1 MARKNRDNLIYDSMR
16 LEGALFVPDLLEKA
30 ALGEHSSQG
39 EADYH
44 VPKGLKL
51 QDEFGRAFQIAQA
64 QWKSFSP
71 QRERQDVDAAT
82 ATGAFVQELLRDAF
96 GYADLQPSEPVEIN
110 GRRYP
115 VSFLTCGRIPVV
127 VAPHNL
133 SLDDADPHFAVAG
146 SGSRKKSAF
155 QLAQEFLNAS
165 VECTWSLVSNGL
177 QLRLLRD
184 AATLTRPS
192 YLEFDLEAIL
202 SEVRYPDFAALW
214 RIIHASRAGQAGT
227 AGDNCVWEQ
236 WRKEGQ
242 AQGTR
247 VREGLSA
254 GVQSALIALGEGFLR
269 HKANDLLRQSLQ
281 NGSFTKDDFYQ
292 QLLRLVYRFI
302 FLITVEERDQ
312 LHVHDDSP
320 QGLVACKTYVDGYS
334 LRRLRDRA
342 QRRAGFDLHDDL
354 WQAQQIVFRCL
365 IKGEPRLALPALGGL
380 FAPAQCAVLDSC
392 GLDNQ
397 ALLTAI
403 QHLRWSRIEGV
414 TAPVDYRNMGPE
426 ELGSVYESLLEL
438 VPDLDLQARSF
449 TFINLGEG
457 GSTAGNARK
466 TSGSYYTPDSLVQ
479 ELIKTALEPVIEQR
493 LAAQPENPVKALLS
507 ITVIDP
513 ACGSGHFLLAA
524 ARRLAERLSQF
535 QAVDGV
541 VKTADYY
548 HALREVIGHC
558 IFGVDRNPLAVE
570 LARVAL
576 WLEGFEPGRPLSF
589 LDHHLVCGDAL
600 LGLTDLKQMAAG
612 IPDAA
617 YKPLSGDDKTV
628 CKALT
633 QLNRAGRKAIGVR
646 KHAPE
651 LFSPQGWKDSLAQ
664 LDKLEAMPD
673 ETPAEVAAKEAA
685 YGAFLRQARESNLA
699 HAADLFMGAFLIP
712 KTDKTPPD
720 TIPTSE
726 TLGIELYSGSPD
738 SGHAARMETAREHC
752 RQARV
757 LHWPLVFP
765 LVFARGGFDCVLGNP
780 PWERIKL
787 QEEEFFA
794 TRHPTVA
801 AAKNKAERGQRI
813 QWLAQGM
820 LARHL
825 NPEFLHD
832 QLQCEVEQ
840 RLYDEF
846 IAARR
851 TAEASSLF
859 AHINGDEGGRYPLT
873 GVGDVNT
880 YALFAETI
888 SQIVADEGRAGFIV
902 PTGIATDDSTKAF
915 FVSLIKNNRLS
926 SLISFYEVR
935 RWFKATDERKP
946 FCLLTIGRSESPKFI
961 FNVMEMNDLFLKEK
975 WFSMT
980 AEDFRKINPNT
991 LTCPTFKSSQ
1001 DADLTRKFY
1010 TRVPVL
1016 IREVDT
1022 KESENN
1028 PWDIRF
1034 STMFHMSNDSH
1045 LFADFDSGEH
1055 LPLYEGKMIHQFDHR
1070 WASYGITKENAEEI
1084 DDVSLADKQNPA
1096 FVVRPRYWVKERDV
1110 LARLARVPRAVSD
1123 AYVAGDGRGLLVALA
1138 NWVESGRGNDL
1149 LIESFHESRNAL
1161 IKLAGEHFAAL
1172 PIDPKDWRD
1181 LKIKADA
1188 LNLSPLSSTELR
1200 LLRDSRDLWHATD
1213 GLMDWRSPQWLM
1225 GFRDI
1230 TNAAAERTVIAS
1242 VLPRAGVGNNLPLC
1256 LFDRPLHAHKY
1267 AALLANLSAL
1277 VLDFVGRHK
1286 VGGTHLN
1293 FFIAKQL
1300 PILPPE
1306 QYTDAD
1312 LAFIYPRVLELTYT
1326 SHDLKFWAE
1335 DLGYTGEPFPF
1346 EPERRAQLRAE
1357 LDAYFARLYGLAR
1370 DELRYVLDPAD
1381 VMGSDYPSETFR
1393 VLKNNEEKEFGEY
1406 RTRRLVLECFD
1417 AMTPAVPLPASITHL
1432 EDEGDSYPVTAWE
1445 RALCSFAQ
1453 ALIVQQEVDT
1463 DSLITAIVMGANPDL
1478 CGKFLSSDQQ
1488 AEFKAILGNSPQDLF
1503 SSEEKPLDLMLLIAH
1518 LKNQSVITSTV
1529 SHKRGEIFRCGT
1541 MSEKEQLIQSVTV
1554 YEPLAKIVLQALASF
1569 LVKSASYVAKAE
1581 VLQRRETMLR
1591 LSA

>member
-16 LEGALFVPDLLEKA
+16 LDGALFVPDLLEKA
-30 ALGEHSSQG
+30 ALGEYSSQG

-44 VPKGLKL
+44 IPKGLKL
-51 QDEFGRAFQIAQA
+51 HDEYGRAFQIAQA
-64 QWKSFSP
+64 QWKSFSA
-71 QRERQDVDAAT
+71 QREREDVDAAT
-82 ATGAFVQELLRDAF
+82 AAGAFVQELLRDAF
-96 GYADLQPSEPVEIN
+96 GYADLQPSAPVEIN

-115 VSFLTCGRIPVV
+115 VSFLTCGRVPVV

-133 SLDDADPHFAVAG
+133 NLDDPDPRFAVAG

-165 VECTWSLVSNGL
+165 VECTWALASNGL

-247 VREGLSA
+247 VREGLSV
-254 GVQSALIALGEGFLR
+254 GVRSALIALGEGFLR
-269 HKANDLLRQSLQ
+269 HKNNDLLRQRLQ
-281 NGSFTKDDFYQ
+281 DGSFTKDDFYQ

-312 LHVHDDSP
+312 LHVHDNSP
-320 QGLVACKTYVDGYS
+320 QGLVACKTYAEGYS

-342 QRRAGFDLHDDL
+342 LRRAGFDLHDDL

-365 IKGEPRLALPALGGL
+365 AKGEARLALPALGGL
-380 FAPAQCAVLDSC
+380 FAPTQCAVLDGC

-397 ALLTAI
+397 ALLAAI
-403 QHLRWSRIEGV
+403 QHLRWSRIDGV

-438 VPDLDLQARSF
+438 VPDVDIHARSF

-466 TSGSYYTPDSLVQ
+466 TSGSYYTADSLVQ

-612 IPDAA
+612 IPDGA
-617 YKPLSGDDKTV
+617 YKPLSGDDKAV

-633 QLNRAGRKAIGVR
+633 QLNRAGRKAIGIR

-651 LFSPQGWKDSLAQ
+651 LFSPQDWKDSLAQ

-673 ETPAEVAAKEAA
+673 ETPEEVAAKEGA
-685 YGAFLRQARESNLA
+685 YEAFLRQARESSLA
-699 HAADLFMGAFLIP
+699 HAADIFMGAFLIP

-720 TIPTSE
+720 TTPTSE
-726 TLGIELYSGSPD
+726 TLGIELYGGSAD
-738 SGHAARMETAREHC
+738 SSHASRMETAREHC

-794 TRHPTVA
+794 TRHPAVA

-825 NPEFLHD
+825 YPELLHSE
-832 QLQCEVEQ
+832 QQGEFEQ
-840 RLYDEF
+840 RLYAEF
-846 IAARR
+846 ISERR
-851 TAEASSLF
+851 AAEAASLF
-859 AHINGDEGGRYPLT
+859 AHLNADEGGRYPLT

-888 SQIVADEGRAGFIV
+888 SQIVSKEGRAGFIV
-902 PTGIATDDSTKAF
+902 PTGIATDDSTKAYF
-915 FVSLIKNNRLS
+915 ADLTQFGKLKALFAFENEEFIFPAVHH
-926 SLISFYEVR
+926 SFR
-935 RWFKATDERKP
+935 
-946 FCLLTIGRSESPKFI
+946 FCLLVIGGPAETGQADFVFFARQPAQIYDERRRFTLSSS
-961 FNVMEMNDLFLKEK
+961 DLRL
-975 WFSMT
+975 
-980 AEDFRKINPNT
+980 INPNT
-991 LTCPTFKSSQ
+991 RTCPVFRSKMDAELTKKIYSS
-1001 DADLTRKFY
+1001 
-1010 TRVPVL
+1010 VPVL
-1016 IREVDT
+1016 FREAS
-1022 KESENN
+1022 KEGAESN
-1028 PWDIRF
+1028 PWGIRF

-1045 LFADFDSGEH
+1045 LFADYDGGEH
-1055 LPLYEGKMIHQFDHR
+1055 LPLYEAKMIHQFDHR
-1070 WASYGITKENAEEI
+1070 WASYGVTTDGKDEA
-1084 DDVSLADKQNPA
+1084 DDVALADKQNPD
-1096 FVVRPRYWVKERDV
+1096 FTVRPRYWVKEREV
-1110 LARLARVPRAVSD
+1110 LARLARVPRAVTQT
-1123 AYVAGDGRGLLVALA
+1123 YTAGDGKGLLVAFA
-1138 NWVESGRGNDL
+1138 NWVEAGRGSDL
-1149 LIESFHESRNAL
+1149 LIESFHQSRNAL
-1161 IKLAGEHFAAL
+1161 IGLAGEYFAAL
-1172 PIDPKDWRD
+1172 PLDPKDWRD

-1188 LNLSPLSSTELR
+1188 LNHEPLTETELR
-1200 LLRDSRDLWHATD
+1200 ILKNSHDLWQAADKIMD
-1213 GLMDWRSPQWLM
+1213 GRSPRWLI

-1230 TNAAAERTVIAS
+1230 TSAHVLRTVIAT
-1242 VLPRAGVGNNLPLC
+1242 VFPRSGVGNKIPLFIFEPQMSKRLIAC
-1256 LFDRPLHAHKY
+1256 F
-1267 AALLANLSAL
+1267 LANLSAL
-1277 VLDFVGRHK
+1277 VFDFAARQK
-1286 VGGTHLN
+1286 VGGTTLN

-1300 PILPPE
+1300 PV
-1306 QYTDAD
+1306 
-1312 LAFIYPRVLELTYT
+1312 LAPSAYNDMSLSFIAQRVLELTYT
-1326 SHDLKFWAE
+1326 SYDLTPWAE
-1335 DLGYTGEPFPF
+1335 ELGYSGEPFPF

-1357 LDAYFARLYGLAR
+1357 LDAYFARLYGLTR

-1381 VMGSDYPSETFR
+1381 VVGSDYPSETFR

-1406 RTRRLVLECFD
+1406 RTRRLVLAAWD
-1417 AMTPAVPLPASITHL
+1417 AL
-1432 EDEGDSYPVTAWE
+1432 E
-1445 RALCSFAQ
+1445 
-1453 ALIVQQEVDT
+1453 
-1463 DSLITAIVMGANPDL
+1463 
-1478 CGKFLSSDQQ
+1478 
-1488 AEFKAILGNSPQDLF
+1488 
-1503 SSEEKPLDLMLLIAH
+1503 
-1518 LKNQSVITSTV
+1518 
-1529 SHKRGEIFRCGT
+1529 RGE
-1541 MSEKEQLIQSVTV
+1541 LH
-1554 YEPLAKIVLQALASF
+1554 
-1569 LVKSASYVAKAE
+1569 
-1581 VLQRRETMLR
+1581 
-1591 LSA
+1591 